1 MPRRRD
7 TFPRG
12 RDGPKVRRTLVRGV
26 RIIAQKPLSDYN
38 IKQVERGSVSWQ
50 RGIQE
55 DSMADWFPSRRDDI
69 IHMADIWARQLEAK
83 GVIWGVALDKIAEFK
98 NLTAAAKALLTEVKS
113 GNRNDTGTEQCG
125 AMFRDLEIA
134 MRFLKESYFNSPP
147 RANSEMAALL
157 LSAPDEL
164 SAAILRSDVA
174 PGLSL
179 HNASGG
185 ILCRMFTEAAPAD
198 HRSTDHFFI
207 KWGVKPKGRW
217 ATGEEAAA
225 DGRLLTRLPI
235 RARDLPEHFSTGRK
249 THTLT
254 FSPADAGMEVYATAC
269 WQTPRNEDG
278 PYCPII
284 SKIIA

>member
-1 MPRRRD
+1 M
-7 TFPRG
+7 
-12 RDGPKVRRTLVRGV
+12 
-26 RIIAQKPLSDYN
+26 
-38 IKQVERGSVSWQ
+38 
-50 RGIQE
+50 
-55 DSMADWFPSRRDDI
+55 
-69 IHMADIWARQLEAK
+69 
-83 GVIWGVALDKIAEFK
+83 IWGVPLDKIAEFK
-98 NLTAAAKALLTEVKS
+98 SLTTAAKALLTEVKS
-113 GNRNDTGTEQCG
+113 GSRSDASTEQCDV
-125 AMFRDLEIA
+125 MFRDLEAA
-134 MRFLKESYFNSPP
+134 MRALKDSYFNSPP
-147 RANSEMAALL
+147 RSSGEMAALL
-157 LSAPDEL
+157 LSVPDDL
-164 SAAILRSDVA
+164 PTAILRSDVA

-179 HNASGG
+179 HNANGG
-185 ILCRMFTEAAPAD
+185 ILCRLFTDAAPAD

-217 ATGEEAAA
+217 AMSEEAAA
-225 DGRLLTRLPI
+225 DGRLLTRQPI